1 MTKETFYDGDDD
13 TVSDD
18 TDELESGT
26 LDDIT
31 LNSKIK
37 KNYNLEARRKIEQ
50 LMELR
55 RLREYSDDI
64 EWQDLY

>member
-1 MTKETFYDGDDD
+1 MSNDTLFDSDDD
-13 TVSDD
+13 DD
-18 TDELESGT
+18 AEDSEELDTENLEEIDHSLKT
-26 LDDIT
+26 
-31 LNSKIK
+31 K

-55 RLREYSDDI
+55 RLKEYSDDI